1 MTEVETEV
9 SMVVSPVSKPTSL
22 TVYSMMSPFWSLA
35 RGGDQEKVTVSE
47 SIIVA
52 SKFRGSLLGTR
63 RIKDVYVHGNRLLC
77 CYYCFQLEMQSCHGN

>member
-35 RGGDQEKVTVSE
+35 RGGDQERRSVLESLMYPWKFLGGVAGTVYMYKK
-47 SIIVA
+47 III
-52 SKFRGSLLGTR
+52 
-63 RIKDVYVHGNRLLC
+63 IKINK
-77 CYYCFQLEMQSCHGN
+77 